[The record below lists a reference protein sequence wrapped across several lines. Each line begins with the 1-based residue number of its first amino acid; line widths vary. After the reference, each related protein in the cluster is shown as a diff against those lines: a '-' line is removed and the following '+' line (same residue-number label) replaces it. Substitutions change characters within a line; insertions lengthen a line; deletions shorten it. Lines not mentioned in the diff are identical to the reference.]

1 MSVVYKFEF
10 IRAYN
15 ATFMRTRILLGQD
28 DAGAWTLD
36 SRQYSDLL
44 IRKPG
49 LNEANKASSSVAPR
63 SHPSGLD
70 ICRNFNEGRCTR
82 DHCKYSHIC
91 LNCQQNHPVNAYQK
105 T

>member
-49 LNEANKASSSVAPR
+49 LNEAN
-63 SHPSGLD
+63 
-70 ICRNFNEGRCTR
+70 
-82 DHCKYSHIC
+82 
-91 LNCQQNHPVNAYQK
+91 
-105 T
+105 